1 MDKVVEVMRIKR
13 LPPMGKLVV
22 EVGSQQY
29 KRLSQ
34 LPSDVIKQLVLAAI
48 GELIVFADGYQTL
61 VDAGVAPP
69 IVGPISDGDIK
80 IDASISERKAVFRAA
95 IEEERLAALTGDG
108 REDVAEPQEVK
119 KVTKVD
125 PTQLNE
131 DLDIAGQVNVFLQ
144 KQVQQTP
151 ELRGRSI
158 YIAGDATGSLSIF
171 VDGRIFETPSEIE
184 DQLVRAAIQEALE
197 AWEAG
202 KQTTLR

>member
-1 MDKVVEVMRIKR
+1 MEKVVEVMRIKR

-22 EVGSQQY
+22 EVGNQQHE
-29 KRLSQ
+29 RLSQ
-34 LPSDVIKQLVLAAI
+34 LPNDVIKQLVLAAI

-95 IEEERLAALTGDG
+95 IEEERLAALTGAG
-108 REDVAEPQEVK
+108 RKDVAEPQEANE
-119 KVTKVD
+119 VTKVD
-125 PTQLNE
+125 PTRLKE

-144 KQVQQTP
+144 KQIQQTP

-158 YIAGDATGSLSIF
+158 YITGDATGSLSIF
-171 VDGRIFETPSEIE
+171 VDGRIFETPTEIE
-184 DQLVRAAIQEALE
+184 DHLVRAAIQEALKE
-197 AWEAG
+197 WEAG
-202 KQTTLR
+202 KQTAPQ

>member
-22 EVGSQQY
+22 EIGSQQY
-29 KRLSQ
+29 ERFSQ
-34 LPSDVIKQLVLAAI
+34 LPSDVIKQLVLAAV
-48 GELIVFADGYQTL
+48 GELIVFTDGYQTL

-69 IVGPISDGDIK
+69 IVGPISDGDFK
-80 IDASISERKAVFRAA
+80 VDASISERKAVFRAA
-95 IEEERLAALTGDG
+95 IEEERLASLTGDG
-108 REDVAEPQEVK
+108 REVVVEPQEVK
-119 KVTKVD
+119 NVTIDD
-125 PTQLNE
+125 PTQLKE

-171 VDGRIFETPSEIE
+171 VDGRIFETPSDIE
-184 DQLVRAAIQEALE
+184 DQLVRAAIQEALK
-197 AWEAG
+197 AWEAS
-202 KQTTLR
+202 KQATL